1 MTRVFGAALALT
13 SWGLLACGLAACSSP
28 PQPAAPRSGELS
40 AGVSEVSIAG
50 QPMITSELV
59 RCSPAGA
66 QTTIVTGKEGEGTIS
81 TIDGAD
87 GLAARSV
94 QFRNVDGFTGS
105 YWQGLGDAPT
115 VVQQGRTFVIEG
127 SAMGFDVQ
135 NPSARISQKYS
146 IRVAC

>member
-1 MTRVFGAALALT
+1 MTRLSGFTLALM
-13 SWGLLACGLAACSSP
+13 SWGLLACSLAACSSA
-28 PQPAAPRSGELS
+28 PQPAAARSGELS
-40 AGVSEVSIAG
+40 AGVSEVSVAG
-50 QPMITSELV
+50 RPSITSELV

-81 TIDGAD
+81 TIDSLG

-94 QFRNVDGFTGS
+94 ELRNVNGFTGS

-115 VVQQGRTFVIEG
+115 VAQRGRTFVIEG